1 MADDNKYQPINCNIH
16 DGYELACI
24 RGAIHEITWSDNGQ
38 TLTAKLRFLDL
49 EYSKDGEYLI
59 AENTHRDT
67 LKIRLDSISS
77 TLPY

>member
-24 RGAIHEITWSDNGQ
+24 RRAIHEITWSDNDQ